1 MLSNRELMK
10 GASNIKRFIE
20 QRFLHN
26 YQENIVLCDA
36 AQIRA
41 VWSNLF
47 DTMGHRSNAIDADK
61 GKRVGK
67 RLLCADILYGQP
79 HVGQHR
85 TMLDARQ
92 NGSKYVGRELW
103 SDLVVELFSNT
114 TFKNLPLLFI

>member
-1 MLSNRELMK
+1 MK

-47 DTMGHRSNAIDADK
+47 DTMGHRSNAIDADVWSK
-61 GKRVGK
+61 GVKATCRQGEEGRK
-67 RLLCADILYGQP
+67 TAIMCRHPLWTTPCWTASN
-79 HVGQHR
+79 HVGCW
-85 TMLDARQ
+85 T
-92 NGSKYVGRELW
+92 EW
-103 SDLVVELFSNT
+103 E
-114 TFKNLPLLFI
+114 